1 MKKTEKHS
9 EAFKNSGKAA
19 LMNSSLEHESKQT
32 KHIIYFS
39 EKDQKYE
46 VNKIYTVG
54 PPATQFQTAWV
65 PLHADF
71 FNSTVPQESQ

>member
-1 MKKTEKHS
+1 MGLIPGQETKFPQATQLDQKQ
-9 EAFKNSGKAA
+9 A
-19 LMNSSLEHESKQT
+19 SKQT
-32 KHIIYFS
+32 KHMIYFS
-39 EKDQKYE
+39 KEDQKYE

-71 FNSTVPQESQ
+71 FNSTDAQESQ